1 MFGFRHIVL
10 TQFRNYLY
18 QSFSFTERIVGIS
31 GENGSGK
38 TNLLD
43 AVYYLCF
50 TRSYFSRTD
59 AQNVHHGQQGMRLEA
74 QLLKNDEAGKL
85 VCIVRENNKK
95 EFYANDEEYKKFS
108 DHIGLYPAVM
118 IAPDDTE
125 LITGGSEDRR
135 KMIDTL
141 LSQIYPGYLQ
151 QLIAYNKIL
160 QQRNSLL
167 KAAAEHKRLDT
178 SLLEILDMQLCERGD
193 VIYQWRKTFAAEF
206 IPLVQQ
212 QYISIAGKDDQVQLT
227 YDSQLHNASMAEL
240 LQQNRQRDMYL
251 ARTGAG
257 IHKDD
262 IDMHMNG
269 LVFKNIASQGQRKS
283 LLFALKLSEFLTLK
297 QQKGF
302 TPVLLLDDVFEKL
315 DAGRMHNLLHRV
327 CVEEQGQVFITDTH
341 NERLEK
347 AFIDLAVPYQLVQL

>member
-1 MFGFRHIVL
+1 MFGFRQIAL

-59 AQNVHHGQQGMRLEA
+59 AQNVHHGLQGMRLEA
-74 QLLKNDEAGKL
+74 QLSKNEEPGKL

-135 KMIDTL
+135 KMVDTL
-141 LSQIYPGYLQ
+141 LSQIYPGYLHH
-151 QLIAYNKIL
+151 LIAYNKIL

-167 KAAAEHKRLDT
+167 KAAAEHKRLDNA
-178 SLLEILDMQLCERGD
+178 LLEILDMQLCERGD
-193 VIYQWRKTFAAEF
+193 AIYQWRKHFAAEF

-227 YDSQLHNASMAEL
+227 YDSQLHNAPMAEL
-240 LQQNRQRDMYL
+240 LQQNRQRDLYL

-283 LLFALKLSEFLTLK
+283 LLFALKLSEFITLK

-341 NERLEK
+341 RERLEK
-347 AFIDLAVPYQLVQL
+347 ALIDLQVPYQLVQL